1 MDGPT
6 RFHPRR
12 RLLGVAATMA
22 QTEEQRI
29 EEGDDATDR
38 SHNRHPSLA
47 RSHGRRCRPART
59 DAAARVIGAG
69 ASLREGLT
77 RTRDAAVSLA
87 RPLDRTPLDLT
98 AAASLAGGRGLA
110 ATAASFRYCCL
121 PMRLPCFHRRRGQ
134 EGDKVWDSCDGWRPM
149 GMTVVVRWALVLGL
163 VYGSES

>member
-59 DAAARVIGAG
+59 DAAVSYRGWCVASRGAHTDARCRCVAG
-69 ASLREGLT
+69 
-77 RTRDAAVSLA
+77 
-87 RPLDRTPLDLT
+87 
-98 AAASLAGGRGLA
+98 
-110 ATAASFRYCCL
+110 
-121 PMRLPCFHRRRGQ
+121 
-134 EGDKVWDSCDGWRPM
+134 
-149 GMTVVVRWALVLGL
+149 
-163 VYGSES
+163 